1 MDISETTPSKHSN
14 AVPVDEQISKM
25 REDARVSGINLQKIL
40 QDKLRMATKQR
51 GELSLYSYNTE
62 PLL

>member
-14 AVPVDEQISKM
+14 AIPVDEQMSKM